1 LARGRNSLGAAT
13 LGSLFYTLNF
23 SSFQDLVSQ
32 QVVNATEFQQT
43 NIRLASL
50 APALAHDTLEREFD
64 PLSGMRMTT
73 GVEVANRLFGGNIDT
88 VKPWVDFRQFIPL
101 NPGVLRSERNVFGYR
116 LRAAHVSAYG
126 RPFAATTLS
135 VINGVP
141 IFNRYFVGGITE
153 VRGYPINSIAPLA
166 RVDRLL
172 AIGDN
177 PPVLINSSVQP
188 VGGDTEL
195 IANAE
200 YRAPITNRL
209 SLAAFFDIGS
219 SFNAHRLKDEQFISP
234 VQLTPPV
241 MAASLITAVHPLG
254 DIADQ
259 IPNYRISLGGEVR
272 ILVPFANLPLRLIFA
287 YNPNAQVNPPPA
299 TLLAPERR
307 FVFTFGIG
315 RTL

>member
-1 LARGRNSLGAAT
+1 
-13 LGSLFYTLNF
+13 
-23 SSFQDLVSQ
+23 
-32 QVVNATEFQQT
+32 VNASECRQS

-50 APALAHDTLEREFD
+50 TPVLSHDTLEREFD
-64 PLSGMRMTT
+64 PQRGMRIAT
-73 GVEVANRLFGGNIDT
+73 GVDIADRAFGGNINM
-88 VKPWVDFRQFIPL
+88 VRPWVDFRQFIPL
-101 NPGVLRSERNVFGYR
+101 NSGVLRSQRNVFGYR
-116 LRAAHVSAYG
+116 LRAAHVASYG

-141 IFNRYFVGGITE
+141 IFNRYFAGGTTE

-172 AIGDN
+172 VIGDN
-177 PPVLINSSVQP
+177 APVLVNSSLQP
-188 VGGDTEL
+188 IGGDTEL

-200 YRAPITNRL
+200 YSAPLLNRL

-241 MAASLITAVHPLG
+241 AAASLITAVHPLG

-259 IPNYRISLGGEVR
+259 LPNYRISLGAEVR
-272 ILVPFANLPLRLIFA
+272 ILVPMFNLPLRLIFA
-287 YNPNAQVNPPPA
+287 YNPNAQVNPPPT
-299 TLLAPERR
+299 TLLTPEKR
-307 FVFTFGIG
+307 FVFLFGFG